1 MKRDNVSKDYLLKK
15 IYFELGIPTSFSKKI
30 INSIFDIIIEGL
42 QKDGKVKLS
51 GFGTFKILSKKRRV
65 GRNPKNK
72 IEYEISPRK
81 TVSFAISDEVK
92 RKINSGF

>member
-30 INSIFDIIIEGL
+30 VNYIFDIIIEGL

-51 GFGTFKILSKKRRV
+51 GFGTFRILSKKRRV

>member
-1 MKRDNVSKDYLLKK
+1 MKEVANGEYKILLNLKV
-15 IYFELGIPTSFSKKI
+15 GAVGGSF
-30 INSIFDIIIEGL
+30 
-42 QKDGKVKLS
+42 DGKVKLS
-51 GFGTFKILSKKRRV
+51 GFGTFRILSKKRRV

>member
-30 INSIFDIIIEGL
+30 VNSIFDIIIEGL

-51 GFGTFKILSKKRRV
+51 GFGTFRCQQMLSICQV
-65 GRNPKNK
+65 GLRL
-72 IEYEISPRK
+72 
-81 TVSFAISDEVK
+81 T
-92 RKINSGF
+92 